1 MIPREKIL
9 PTVLMIIDVCAA
21 IGYVP
26 TGDWRKIAYWL
37 AAGLLTYTVTW

>member
-26 TGDWRKIAYWL
+26 KFDITHTAPQGAERIDQ
-37 AAGLLTYTVTW
+37 